1 MTKPTLSQL
10 LKIEHSFIMAPMFL
24 VSNVAMVKEAM
35 KKGIAGC
42 IPALNFKSS
51 LNWKLR
57 LQR

>member
-35 KKGIAGC
+35 KKGIADVFQ
-42 IPALNFKSS
+42 P
-51 LNWKLR
+51 
-57 LQR
+57 